1 MESQRAAHLFENM
14 RGGLIAAFLCDAQAR
29 QAKTSGGECI
39 RSGASI
45 EARLRTPPSHGRC
58 ECGRANASHGI
69 FLNPTGFLPVC
80 SIANRQTPEKGSVRV
95 GRTKQTT
102 LSQEGRS

>member
-1 MESQRAAHLFENM
+1 MIGEGVAVESQRAAHLFENM

-45 EARLRTPPSHGRC
+45 EPRLRTLPSHGRC
-58 ECGRANASHGI
+58 EGGRVNAIHGI
-69 FLNPTGFLPVC
+69 T
-80 SIANRQTPEKGSVRV
+80 S
-95 GRTKQTT
+95 
-102 LSQEGRS
+102 